1 MTQEY
6 KFPVK
11 DEFDEDDLIMNAQSG
26 TDCTGLMPTPPLSDA
41 ENESYDDV
49 YDFLP
54 NAVKKQPREQ

>member
-1 MTQEY
+1 MAQED

-11 DEFDEDDLIMNAQSG
+11 DELDEDDFVMNAQSG
-26 TDCTGLMPTPPLSDA
+26 TDCTGLMPTPPLSEA
-41 ENESYDDV
+41 ESESYDDV

>member
-1 MTQEY
+1 MTQED